1 MNIASD
7 TNTALIHSTL
17 NMGVSQYILKK
28 APRFFGSAQSILT
41 ELFQNSFRAGAKTV
55 TVTWNKE
62 TRVLQFKDDG
72 CGCKPEDLIV
82 VGKSGWGEDSL
93 AVDPAGIGVFS
104 ILRPEYCEQVTYR
117 SKDWGMVLSAEN
129 LERGQVDVYHF
140 DEQAAG
146 MTIEIVLTRK
156 ADFVSQGAVMLA
168 RGRYPMDV
176 YWVETPKQQEVV
188 KPYELLNRGIWS
200 TLKIKGVGTLEIGKH
215 YGVFDTQ
222 YVVWQHAVMKSETF
236 EKALRK
242 AAQAHSKLADGIFR
256 NVNLVVTVDPI
267 SGIRPNLPDR
277 NDLIGDVHLD
287 TACQKIVKAVMRH
300 MLKPLRP
307 DLWPN
312 RVGNYDFEPKGVNDE
327 HLKSPLQAIYME
339 IPKDG
344 MIKKLLQDAWGVPQL
359 IMEHYG
365 YKAIVWD
372 HMQSYNVSTVQDD
385 GYQIEIEWDQVMNFV
400 RNVPVMVVDN
410 ELVAQSLCSQG
421 IYAYLDEKS
430 ETKVEYKDLVVTPND
445 LVAFAKE
452 ITVNGTPVS
461 WLLYD
466 SANRTSCSGPSDD
479 DPMFV
484 TTLSPLEF
492 YKTIDRK
499 NPDNDLYV
507 SLVVWMLKSYCD
519 IYEYAT
525 FEDDGEYVVE
535 TGDIADELLQ
545 SALKIGAPELVR
557 KDEVRNALGELTK
570 LLNAARGKLRDAKE
584 YMQRMADSDEKN
596 PLGDLLDLV
605 WDFNESTTM
614 VFDAVDELNDS
625 TCETVK
631 RLSQEVDTAFID
643 PPTNRDK

>member
-1 MNIASD
+1 MTQTTQTQSP
-7 TNTALIHSTL
+7 TTL
-17 NMGVSQYILKK
+17 KMGVSQSILKK
-28 APRFFGSAQSILT
+28 APRFFGSPQSILT

-62 TRVLQFKDDG
+62 IRVLQFKDDG

-82 VGKSGWGEDSL
+82 VGESGWGEGSL

-117 SKDWGMVLSAEN
+117 SRDWGMVLSAEN

-140 DEQAAG
+140 DEQAEG

-156 ADFVSQGAVMLA
+156 ADFVSQGAVTLA

-176 YWVETPKQQEVV
+176 YWVETPKQPEAI
-188 KPYELLNRGIWS
+188 KPYELLNRGLWS
-200 TLKIKGVGTLEIGKH
+200 TLKIKEVGTLEIGKH
-215 YGVFDTQ
+215 YGVFNAQ

-256 NVNLVVTVDPI
+256 NVNLVLTVDPI
-267 SGIRPNLPDR
+267 SGIRPKLPDR

-287 TACQKIVKAVMRH
+287 AACHKIVKAVMKY

-307 DLWPN
+307 DLWPD
-312 RVGNYDFEPKGVNDE
+312 RVGNYDFQPKGLNDE
-327 HLKSPLQAIYME
+327 RLKSPQQAIFME
-339 IPKDG
+339 VPKDA

-359 IMEHYG
+359 IMEDYG
-365 YKAIVWD
+365 YRAIVWD
-372 HMQSYNVSTVQDD
+372 HMQSYNVCTVQDD
-385 GYQIEIEWDQVMNFV
+385 GYQIEIQWDQVMNFI

-410 ELVAQSLCSQG
+410 ELVAESLCNQG
-421 IYAYLDEKS
+421 IYAYVDAKS
-430 ETKVEYKDLVVTPND
+430 TTEVVYKDLVITPNHM
-445 LVAFAKE
+445 VAFAKE

-466 SANRTSCSGPSDD
+466 SEARMGCSRPKEE
-479 DPMFV
+479 DPIFV

-492 YKTIDRK
+492 YKSIDRK
-499 NPDNDLYV
+499 YPDNDLYV
-507 SLVVWMLKSYCD
+507 SLVVWMLKNYCD

-525 FEDDGEYVVE
+525 FEDNGDYVVE

-545 SALKIGAPELVR
+545 NALTIGAPELVR
-557 KDEVRNALGELTK
+557 KDEVRNALSELAE
-570 LLNAARGKLRDAKE
+570 LLGAARSKLRDAKE
-584 YMQRMADSDEKN
+584 YMHRIADSDEKN
-596 PLGDLLDLV
+596 PLGNLLHLV
-605 WDFNESTTM
+605 WDFSESTTM
-614 VFDAVDELNDS
+614 VFDAVDELNNS
-625 TCETVK
+625 TCEAVQ
-631 RLSQEVDTAFID
+631 RLSQEVDAAFLT
-643 PPTNRDK
+643 PPTEGK